1 MLKAGRVGSTC
12 TLIQWISRL
21 YLFSLCPPLKLLWGP
36 ISHLELLPLWK
47 LYAVHAV
54 FHNICLAHMHFLCYP
69 ATPTE
74 LSRHKS
80 SNISQT
86 RVCYTYPDPWN
97 MFLCLWPQVRKTQ
110 THIWAPD
117 TTRRHPAMNIHAQS
131 QLNITHLITS
141 LPWNCFSGFI
151 AFCVSWCASMH
162 HMHVLL
168 DYVMQHLHVQN
179 KIQIFTFLKQKCRN
193 GV

>member
-1 MLKAGRVGSTC
+1 MQYMLCFTTYVWLTC
-12 TLIQWISRL
+12 IS
-21 YLFSLCPPLKLLWGP
+21 
-36 ISHLELLPLWK
+36 
-47 LYAVHAV
+47 
-54 FHNICLAHMHFLCYP
+54 CYP

-86 RVCYTYPDPWN
+86 RVCYTCPDPWN
-97 MFLCLWPQVRKTQ
+97 TFLCLWPQVRKTQ

-168 DYVMQHLHVQN
+168 DYVMQHLQVQN
-179 KIQIFTFLKQKCRN
+179 KIQIFWSKNFEMVFN
-193 GV
+193 GLLYIFS